1 MLMRLR
7 KGKVAAKGFDEHGE
21 QFQIEYE
28 HKELIHPF

>member
-7 KGKVAAKGFDEHGE
+7 KGKVADKGFNEHDERF
-21 QFQIEYE
+21 QFEYE